1 MAHQLTTCTYCGV
14 GCGLYLETA
23 DNQVIGAY
31 PSVSHPT
38 NQGRICV
45 RGWHVHE
52 IASSPERLKKPL
64 LRKKG
69 EMQEVGWDEAFEF
82 VATRL
87 KQIRDHYGPDSIAF
101 LNSPRCSNEDAY
113 LLQKFARAV
122 IGTNNVDQG
131 SSVFCNNSIDVLLQM
146 TGVPAASTSVADL
159 GESDVIVVDGVDLA
173 RRLPTIGGAVI
184 RAKLRGARLIVIG
197 TRRHRVAENADFF
210 LQIRPGTEVTLYGA
224 MAKVIL
230 DRGLANLAF
239 IKARCRNYE
248 DFLRLV
254 RDYDLLQAAEVCGV
268 PAEMIE
274 RAAVTYAGA
283 RAACLL
289 YSTSMEARSRET
301 IRAVVNLVLL
311 TGNLGKPGAGILA
324 LNEQNN
330 LQGVCDMGM
339 LPDRLPG
346 YKPVADSAARAQLE
360 ALWKAKLPAA
370 PGLRAAS
377 LLADGL
383 NPAVKALWM
392 CQYDPASAAGMEEA
406 RGLFEDFKLVVSQ
419 QLFITD
425 AARYADLV
433 LPATA
438 YGEEQVSFTSTERR
452 IQLAQKV
459 VEPAPGLMPVWQQLT
474 RLARLMGANW
484 NYSSAAEVME
494 EIGQAVPFYSGAS
507 YENLAREYGRQWPC
521 TKDQPLGTRY
531 LFAAGNAV
539 KFNFAPLAKPPKVS
553 SAAEYPF
560 QLFFGSSLYYW
571 TQDVL
576 VRHSET
582 LKREYRILWLDYPAG
597 FVEINIEDAKIL
609 GVRDG
614 QKITLRTTE
623 GSAEATARVTPE
635 VMSGTVFVPYFL
647 REVERKILTGIGDRS
662 QLVPVRVEK
671 VAA

>member
-1 MAHQLTTCTYCGV
+1 
-14 GCGLYLETA
+14 
-23 DNQVIGAY
+23 
-31 PSVSHPT
+31 
-38 NQGRICV
+38 V

-52 IASSPERLKKPL
+52 IASAPERLKKPL

-69 EMQEVGWDEAFEF
+69 ELQEVGWDEAFDF

-131 SSVFCNNSIDVLLQM
+131 SSVFCNNSIDVLLEM
-146 TGVPAASTSVADL
+146 TGVPAATTSVADL
-159 GESDVIVVDGVDLA
+159 GESDVIVVDGVDLG

-197 TRRHRVAENADFF
+197 TRRHRVAESADLF
-210 LQIRPGTEVTLYGA
+210 LQIRPGSEVTLYGA
-224 MAKVIL
+224 LAKVIL

-248 DFLRLV
+248 DFLRQA
-254 RDYDLLQAAEVCGV
+254 REYDLLKAAEVCGIS
-268 PAEMIE
+268 AETIE
-274 RAAVTYAGA
+274 RAAVTYASA
-283 RAACLL
+283 CAACVL

-324 LNEQNN
+324 LSEQNN

-346 YKPVADSAARAQLE
+346 YKAITDSAARAHLE
-360 ALWKAKLPAA
+360 ALWKVRLPVA

-377 LLADGL
+377 LLADGH
-383 NPAVKALWM
+383 NGTVKALWM
-392 CQYDPASAAGMEEA
+392 CQYDPASAAGVEEA

-425 AARYADLV
+425 AARYADVV
-433 LPATA
+433 LPTTA

-474 RLARLMGANW
+474 HVARLMGANW
-484 NYSSAAEVME
+484 SYSCAADVMA
-494 EIGQAVPFYSGAS
+494 EIGRAVPFYSGAS
-507 YENLAREYGRQWPC
+507 YDNLARQYGRQWPC

-531 LFAAGNAV
+531 LFAANNGT
-539 KFNFAPLAKPPKVS
+539 KFNFAPLARPPKVS
-553 SAAEYPF
+553 TATEYPF

-582 LKREYRILWLDYPAG
+582 LKREYRILWLDYPEG
-597 FVEINIEDAKIL
+597 FVEINSEDAKGL

-614 QKITLRTTE
+614 QKVTLRTTA

-635 VMSGTVFVPYFL
+635 VRSGTVFVPYFL
-647 REVERKILTGIGDRS
+647 REVEKKILPGIGDRS

-671 VAA
+671 AAA

>member
-14 GCGLYLETA
+14 GCGLYLESS
-23 DNQVIGAY
+23 DNRVIGAY
-31 PSVSHPT
+31 PSISHPT

-52 IASSPERLKKPL
+52 IASSPERLKTPL

-69 EMQEVGWDEAFEF
+69 ELQETGWDEAFDF
-82 VATRL
+82 VAARL
-87 KQIRDHYGPDSIAF
+87 KQIRERHGPDAIAF

-131 SSVFCNNSIDVLLQM
+131 SSVFCNNSIDVLLEM
-146 TGVPAASTSVADL
+146 IGVPAATTSVADL
-159 GESDVIVVDGVDLA
+159 GESDVIVVDGVDLG

-184 RAKLRGARLIVIG
+184 RSKLRGARLIVIG
-197 TRRHRVAENADFF
+197 TRLHRVAESADLF
-210 LQIRPGTEVTLYGA
+210 LQIRPGTEATLYGA
-224 MAKVIL
+224 MAKIIL

-248 DFLRLV
+248 DFLRQV
-254 RDYDLLQAAEVCGV
+254 REYDLLQAAEVCGV

-274 RAAVTYAGA
+274 RAAITYANA
-283 RAACLL
+283 RAACVL

-301 IRAVVNLVLL
+301 ICAVVNLVLL

-324 LNEQNN
+324 LSEQNN

-339 LPDRLPG
+339 LPNRLPG
-346 YKPVADSAARAQLE
+346 YRPLADSAARAQLE
-360 ALWKAKLPAA
+360 ALWQAKLPAV
-370 PGLRAAS
+370 PGLRASA
-377 LLADGL
+377 LLADGH
-383 NPAVKALWM
+383 NRTVKALWM
-392 CQYDPASAAGMEEA
+392 CHYDPASAAGVEEA

-425 AARYADLV
+425 AARYADVV

-459 VEPAPGLMPVWQQLT
+459 VEPTPGLMPVWQQLT
-474 RLARLMGANW
+474 HVARRMGAKW
-484 NYSSAAEVME
+484 DYSSAAEVME
-494 EIGQAVPFYSGAS
+494 EIGEAVPFYSGAS

-531 LFAAGNAV
+531 LFANNGA
-539 KFNFAPLAKPPKVS
+539 KFNFAAVAKPPQLPT
-553 SAAEYPF
+553 AAEFPF
-560 QLFFGSSLYYW
+560 ELFFGSSLYYW

-582 LKREYRILWLDYPAG
+582 LKREYRILWLDYPDG
-597 FVEINIEDAKIL
+597 FVEINSEDAKGL

-614 QKITLRTTE
+614 QKVTLRTSA

-647 REVERKILTGIGDRS
+647 REVEKKILSGIGDRS

-671 VAA
+671 VTA

>member
-1 MAHQLTTCTYCGV
+1 
-14 GCGLYLETA
+14 
-23 DNQVIGAY
+23 
-31 PSVSHPT
+31 
-38 NQGRICV
+38 
-45 RGWHVHE
+45 
-52 IASSPERLKKPL
+52 
-64 LRKKG
+64 
-69 EMQEVGWDEAFEF
+69 
-82 VATRL
+82 
-87 KQIRDHYGPDSIAF
+87 
-101 LNSPRCSNEDAY
+101 
-113 LLQKFARAV
+113 
-122 IGTNNVDQG
+122 
-131 SSVFCNNSIDVLLQM
+131 
-146 TGVPAASTSVADL
+146 
-159 GESDVIVVDGVDLA
+159 
-173 RRLPTIGGAVI
+173 
-184 RAKLRGARLIVIG
+184 
-197 TRRHRVAENADFF
+197 
-210 LQIRPGTEVTLYGA
+210 

-254 RDYDLLQAAEVCGV
+254 RDFDLLQAAEVCGV
-268 PAEMIE
+268 SAEMIE
-274 RAAVTYAGA
+274 RAAVVYAGA
-283 RAACLL
+283 RAACVL

-346 YKPVADSAARAQLE
+346 YKPVTDSAARAQLE

-383 NPAVKALWM
+383 TRTVKALWM
-392 CQYDPASAAGMEEA
+392 CHYDPVSAAGVEEA

-425 AARYADLV
+425 AARYADVV
-433 LPATA
+433 LPTTA

-452 IQLAQKV
+452 IQLAQEV

-474 RLARLMGANW
+474 RAARLMGVNW
-484 NYSSAAEVME
+484 NYERAGDVME

-531 LFAAGNAV
+531 LFAGSNGA
-539 KFNFAPLAKPPKVS
+539 KFNFAPVAKPPQAS
-553 SAAEYPF
+553 SAAEFPF

-597 FVEINIEDAKIL
+597 FVEINSEDARAL

-614 QKITLRTTE
+614 QKITLRTTA

-635 VMSGTVFVPYFL
+635 VRSGTVFVPYFL
-647 REVERKILTGIGDRS
+647 REVEKRILPGLGDRS
-662 QLVPVRVEK
+662 QLVPVRLEK
-671 VAA
+671 VAP